1 MKCLS
6 WARGTVSLSLLCC
19 RWPGFSCPAELV
31 LRGTGA
37 TIFSVVLG
45 GEQGCPSLRKGVQI
59 LFKGVERR
67 LTKYRQVGALSGQP
81 SSHLASGTFYL
92 PLLPPLNY
100 LTGVEI
106 VVGICWEGM

>member
-19 RWPGFSCPAELV
+19 RWPGFSCPAELG
-31 LRGTGA
+31 LGGTRA
-37 TIFSVVLG
+37 TIFSAVLG
-45 GEQGCPSLRKGVQI
+45 GKQGCPSLRKEVQI
-59 LFKGVERR
+59 LFKGDERR
-67 LTKYRQVGALSGQP
+67 LTKYRQVWALSAQP
-81 SSHLASGTFYL
+81 CSHLASGTFYL

-100 LTGVEI
+100 LIGVEI